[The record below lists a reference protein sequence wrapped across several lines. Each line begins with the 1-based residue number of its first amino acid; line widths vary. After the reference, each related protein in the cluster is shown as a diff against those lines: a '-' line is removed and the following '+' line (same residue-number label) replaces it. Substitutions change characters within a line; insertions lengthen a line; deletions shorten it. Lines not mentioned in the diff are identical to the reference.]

1 MSDALAAAVTRIEKL
16 EARLEGLQR
25 HFDMKPP
32 MTFAGDW
39 QSLIAYAPATV
50 VRFGDS
56 LYCSIRPIHAGK
68 AEPSRGDGTGWERL
82 VKGLRND

>member
-1 MSDALAAAVTRIEKL
+1 MSGQLEERIQKL
-16 EARLEGLQR
+16 ESRLEGLQR

-56 LYCSIRPIHAGK
+56 LYCSIRPINAGK